1 LKDLSMQN
9 SYCDHRNFD
18 SVNQSLLTLVTTD
31 EEAVCRSRTELN
43 GSTAEKIP
51 SSRMRLRQII
61 IDINQNLA
69 SHSQRVWKQTIWTN
83 DLCTAKTP
91 RVKTRIIFC
100 RFAWRYVL
108 VWENIIGILNLLLQT
123 FDIRVLLALMMIWAY
138 RSKAL

>member
-1 LKDLSMQN
+1 MQN

-69 SHSQRVWKQTIWTN
+69 SHSQRV
-83 DLCTAKTP
+83 
-91 RVKTRIIFC
+91 
-100 RFAWRYVL
+100 
-108 VWENIIGILNLLLQT
+108 
-123 FDIRVLLALMMIWAY
+123 
-138 RSKAL
+138 